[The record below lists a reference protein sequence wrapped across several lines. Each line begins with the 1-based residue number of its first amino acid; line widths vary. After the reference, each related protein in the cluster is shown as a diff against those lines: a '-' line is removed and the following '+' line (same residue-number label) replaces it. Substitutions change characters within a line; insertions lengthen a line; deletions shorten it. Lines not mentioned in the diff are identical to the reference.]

1 MASRNSDNKEIFSE
15 MTDQLIVSW
24 PDQSSPEM
32 SYKRYIGCYGYQND
46 QKASL
51 DLSSVTMSHID
62 DVMTNL

>member
-46 QKASL
+46 QKARL
-51 DLSSVTMSHID
+51 DLFSVTMSHID